1 MDAIEVSMN
10 NEEDIKKKKQTLK
23 DISALEAKKS
33 RMTDMLIDGIISKD
47 DYEDKLSIIMRKLHN
62 LEGKKQIIDDSLDR
76 KKDVENRMAN
86 LRQILDNNE
95 ILDEF
100 DRVVFE
106 NVIDKVYV
114 GGYNEDGTP
123 DPYKLTFEL
132 KGKHTGVIPD
142 AKKHFKKSK
151 NSKQGKRVL

>member
-1 MDAIEVSMN
+1 MDAIEESMN

-47 DYEDKLSIIMRKLHN
+47 DYE
-62 LEGKKQIIDDSLDR
+62 
-76 KKDVENRMAN
+76 
-86 LRQILDNNE
+86 DNNE

>member
-1 MDAIEVSMN
+1 
-10 NEEDIKKKKQTLK
+10 
-23 DISALEAKKS
+23 
-33 RMTDMLIDGIISKD
+33 MTDMLIDGIISKD
-47 DYEDKLSIIMRKLHN
+47 EYENKLATIMRKIQN
-62 LEGKKQIIDDSLDR
+62 LEGKKQILEDSLDR
-76 KKDVENRMAN
+76 KKDVEKRMSN
-86 LRQILDNNE
+86 LRQILDRDE

-142 AKKHFKKSK
+142 GKKHFKKSK